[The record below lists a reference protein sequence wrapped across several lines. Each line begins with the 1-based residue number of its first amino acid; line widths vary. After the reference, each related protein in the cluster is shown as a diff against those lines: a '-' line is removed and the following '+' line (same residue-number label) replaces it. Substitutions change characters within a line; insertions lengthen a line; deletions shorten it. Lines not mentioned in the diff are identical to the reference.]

1 MADRKNQEEKL
12 QAEQNQKAASML
24 QSNLDT
30 VTDARGIRAA
40 SAMLH
45 ETGDGS
51 TRVANERQEDCPAII
66 RAGAVAGV
74 LVFAASIIVWFLSI
88 ANFFPASVSS
98 STVFNT
104 ALYIVM
110 GVSLVIGVVCCFV
123 QWYLNRRAWIRRMR
137 AQEEERSRHSDTRT

>member
-30 VTDARGIRAA
+30 VTDARGIRAT

-45 ETGDGS
+45 ESGDGS

-74 LVFAASIIVWFLSI
+74 LVFAVSIVVWFLSI
-88 ANFFPASVSS
+88 ANFFPASVSGS
-98 STVFNT
+98 AAFNT
-104 ALYIVM
+104 VLYIVM

-137 AQEEERSRHSDTRT
+137 AQEEEKERSRRDTV